1 MKSDKGKN
9 MSDLVVKSNRLNTA
23 IQNLSLVEIRLIQ
36 IAIIDSRETQTG
48 LTSDN
53 PLVIS
58 AKRYAECFN
67 VEVDTAY
74 DVLLAAEST
83 LFERRFSFI
92 NERDNQVKTR
102 WVSQVEYI
110 RGDGAIE
117 VILTPAVVKEVT
129 RINGIESFF
138 TKYML
143 GQTAVL
149 NSVYSVRLYELV
161 TQWRQA
167 KKTPLFDIETFRG
180 QLGLG
185 VNDYKRMSDFKR
197 RVLDSAV
204 TEINEKTD
212 LKISYVQEKKKS
224 NIIGFKFKVL
234 EKENSNKTLEA
245 NSRRDC
251 NTVDMFTIEGLSDK
265 QLGRIAR
272 STQFM
277 ADYNHLVT
285 SNSQAGKDMRAWEFE
300 MTNRLKKDASQF
312 KKRPI
317 RDYLDY

>member
-48 LTSDN
+48 LTSDS

-67 VEVDTAY
+67 VEIDTAY

-83 LFERRFSFI
+83 LFERRFSFV

-117 VILTPAVVKEVT
+117 VILTPAVVKEIT
-129 RINGIESFF
+129 RINGIENFF
-138 TKYML
+138 TKYTL

-149 NSVYSVRLYELV
+149 NSAYSVRLYELV
-161 TQWRQA
+161 TQWRKA
-167 KKTPLFDIETFRG
+167 TKTHLFDIETFRG

-185 VNDYKRMSDFKR
+185 VNDYQRMSDFKR

-204 TEINEKTD
+204 AEINEKTD
-212 LKISYVQEKKKS
+212 LKISYDQEKKKS
-224 NIIGFKFKVL
+224 KIIGFKFKVS
-234 EKENSNKTLEA
+234 EKERTKSVLKASNGK
-245 NSRRDC
+245 DC
-251 NTVDMFTIEGLSDK
+251 NTADMFTVKGLSDK
-265 QLGRIAR
+265 QIGRIAR
-272 STQFM
+272 NAKFM
-277 ADYNHLVT
+277 ADYNHLVSST
-285 SNSQAGKDMRAWEFE
+285 SPAGQDSSAWEFE
-300 MTNRLKKDASQF
+300 MTNRLKRDASQF

-317 RDYLDY
+317 RDYLDL

>member
-48 LTSDN
+48 LTSDS

-67 VEVDTAY
+67 VEIDTAY

-83 LFERRFSFI
+83 LFERRFSFV
-92 NERDNQVKTR
+92 NKRDNQVKTR

-117 VILTPAVVKEVT
+117 IILTPAVVKEIT
-129 RINGIESFF
+129 RINGIENFF

-167 KKTPLFDIETFRG
+167 TKTHLFDIETFRG

-185 VNDYKRMSDFKR
+185 VNDYQRMSDFKR

-204 TEINEKTD
+204 KEINEKTD
-212 LKISYVQEKKKS
+212 LQISYVQEKKKS
-224 NIIGFKFKVL
+224 KIIGFKFKVS
-234 EKENSNKTLEA
+234 EKESSKNTSKARE
-245 NSRRDC
+245 C
-251 NTVDMFTIEGLSDK
+251 NTVDMFTVEGLSDK
-265 QLGRIAR
+265 QLGRITR
-272 STQFM
+272 NKQFI
-277 ADYNHLVT
+277 ADYNHLVSST
-285 SNSQAGKDMRAWEFE
+285 SPAGQDTKAWEFE
-300 MTNRLKKDASQF
+300 MINRLKKDASKF

-317 RDYLDY
+317 KEYLDY

>member
-48 LTSDN
+48 LTSDS

-67 VEVDTAY
+67 VEIDTAY

-83 LFERRFSFI
+83 LFERRFSFV

-117 VILTPAVVKEVT
+117 VILTPAVVKEIT
-129 RINGIESFF
+129 RINGIENFF
-138 TKYML
+138 TKYTL

-149 NSVYSVRLYELV
+149 NSAYSVRLYELV
-161 TQWRQA
+161 TQWRKA
-167 KKTPLFDIETFRG
+167 TKTHLFDIETFRG

-185 VNDYKRMSDFKR
+185 VNDYQRMSDFKR
-197 RVLDSAV
+197 RVLDSAIA
-204 TEINEKTD
+204 EINEKTD
-212 LKISYVQEKKKS
+212 LKISYDQEKKKS
-224 NIIGFKFKVL
+224 KIIGFKFKVS
-234 EKENSNKTLEA
+234 EKERTKSVLKASNGK
-245 NSRRDC
+245 DC
-251 NTVDMFTIEGLSDK
+251 NTADMFTVKGLSDK
-265 QLGRIAR
+265 QIGRIAR
-272 STQFM
+272 NAKFM
-277 ADYNHLVT
+277 ADYNHLVSST
-285 SNSQAGKDMRAWEFE
+285 SPAGQDSNAWEFE
-300 MTNRLKKDASQF
+300 MTNRLKRDASQF

-317 RDYLDY
+317 RDYLDL

>member
-1 MKSDKGKN
+1 MKSDRGKN

-48 LTSDN
+48 LTADS

-67 VEVDTAY
+67 VEIDTAY

-83 LFERRFSFI
+83 LFERRFSFV
-92 NERDNQVKTR
+92 NKRDNQVKTR

-117 VILTPAVVKEVT
+117 IILTPAVVKEIT
-129 RINGIESFF
+129 RINGIENFF

-167 KKTPLFDIETFRG
+167 TKTHLFDIETFRG

-185 VNDYKRMSDFKR
+185 VSDYQRMSDFKR

-204 TEINEKTD
+204 KEINEKTD
-212 LKISYVQEKKKS
+212 LQISYVQEKKKS
-224 NIIGFKFKVL
+224 RIIGFKFKVL
-234 EKENSNKTLEA
+234 EKESSKNTLKASNIKG
-245 NSRRDC
+245 C
-251 NTVDMFTIEGLSDK
+251 NTADMFTIDGLNDK
-265 QLGRIAR
+265 QLGRIVR
-272 STQFM
+272 NPKFM
-277 ADYNHLVT
+277 ADYNHLVSPT
-285 SNSQAGKDMRAWEFE
+285 SPAGQSQHGWEFE
-300 MTNRLKKDASQF
+300 MINRLKKDASHF